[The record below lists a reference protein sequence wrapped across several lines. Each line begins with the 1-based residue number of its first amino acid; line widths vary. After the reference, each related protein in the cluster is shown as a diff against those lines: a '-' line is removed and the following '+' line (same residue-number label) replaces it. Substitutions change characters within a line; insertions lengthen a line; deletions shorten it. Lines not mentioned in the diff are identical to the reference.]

1 MKDKIKII
9 SLALLLIISCIAIY
23 LKTNQNDSIKFKNEY
38 ESLNNKDNSKGKKY
52 LSININ
58 KDNTIK
64 YASFK
69 EIENILTT
77 GTGIIYFGFPECPWC
92 QTYVKYLNEVAKE
105 VGVEKIY
112 YYNILEDR
120 TNDTEEY
127 KEIVSVLKEL
137 SKIYYFNAYEIRDKK
152 YLDESNEIITEKEG
166 TKEYKKLIEIMYDE
180 LGEYEGLNDQTI
192 KRLYFPTVVF
202 IKDGKIINTH
212 IGTLDEQEDPYT
224 PLTEKQKDTLKNI
237 YKTNILKIKDTECN
251 DKC

>member
-9 SLALLLIISCIAIY
+9 SLALLLIISCITIY
-23 LKTNQNDSIKFKNEY
+23 LKNNQNDPIKFKSEY
-38 ESLNNKDNSKGKKY
+38 ESLNNKETSQGKKY

-69 EIENILTT
+69 EIEDILTT
-77 GTGIIYFGFPECPWC
+77 GTGVIYFGFPECPWC
-92 QTYVKYLNEVAKE
+92 R
-105 VGVEKIY
+105 
-112 YYNILEDR
+112 NIIEPLL
-120 TNDTEEY
+120 TATEET
-127 KEIVSVLKEL
+127 EL
-137 SKIYYFNAYEIRDKK
+137 SKIYYFNAYKIRDKK
-152 YLDESNEIITEKEG
+152 YLDENNKIITEKEG
-166 TKEYKKLIEIMYDE
+166 TEEYKKLIEIMYDE
-180 LGEYEGLNDQTI
+180 LGEYEGLNDETI

-212 IGTLDEQEDPYT
+212 IGTIDEQEDPYT